1 MTQDRYD
8 RINQKLLSITK
19 DDPEAK
25 ECKKILDM
33 LEIPV
38 FWVSG
43 KATYQLDPC
52 VIIENNEAEGES
64 E

>member
-1 MTQDRYD
+1 MTQDRYE
-8 RINQKLLSITK
+8 RINQKLLSVTK

-38 FWVSG
+38 FGFLV
-43 KATYQLDPC
+43 KLRINLTHA
-52 VIIENNEAEGES
+52 
-64 E
+64 